1 MIAGGGWNIPTRV
14 GLRAREQDVRRRDA
28 AGGGRRRLGH
38 VAQFHFTPDRYCEWI
53 RADVPRY
60 DELQDEV
67 AAATA
72 DVDARRILDLG
83 VGTGETA
90 RRVLD
95 RHPDA
100 QLVGIDASA
109 EMLAAADV
117 AGDLRVGRLED
128 PLPDGPFD
136 LVVSAL
142 AVHHLDAAG
151 KRDLFVRVSQALAAR
166 GSFVL
171 GDVVIADEAVTPI
184 TPDFD
189 RPERVDDLISWLA
202 DAGFAPRVTWSWK
215 DLAVIAADRAA

>member
-1 MIAGGGWNIPTRV
+1 
-14 GLRAREQDVRRRDA
+14 
-28 AGGGRRRLGH
+28 

-72 DVDARRILDLG
+72 GVDARRILDLG

-90 RRVLD
+90 RRVLA
-95 RHPDA
+95 RHPGA
-100 QLVGIDASA
+100 QLVGVDASA
-109 EMLAAADV
+109 EMVAAANV
-117 AGDLRVGRLED
+117 AGDLRVARLED
-128 PLPDGPFD
+128 PLPNGPFD

-142 AVHHLDAAG
+142 AVHHLDAEG
-151 KRDLFVRVSQALAAR
+151 KRDLFRRISSALSAR
-166 GSFVL
+166 GRFVL
-171 GDVVIADEAVTPI
+171 GDVVVAEEAVTPI

-189 RPERVDDLISWLA
+189 RPDRVDDLLSWLA

-215 DLAVIAADRAA
+215 DLAVIAADRVA